1 MEKLNCIIIDD
12 EPLARDVVESLAKS
26 VPFLN
31 IVATFEDPV
40 EALLFI
46 KDNHVD
52 IVFSDI
58 EMPKL
63 NGLEF
68 VRALGNTVVTIFI
81 TAYRDFAL
89 DGFDA
94 GATDYLVKPVRFDR
108 FLKAVNKAKDYLALK
123 KSSSIQQVNNDR
135 IFIKSEGKL
144 IKILLNEI
152 LYIEA
157 QGDYLK
163 IVIPSA
169 TYTTQTTL
177 KSMEEMLSLPIFFR
191 IQRSFILNLEAVRS
205 VNGNMVELVNGK
217 SISIAL
223 NKKEELFNLLGIN

>member
-1 MEKLNCIIIDD
+1 MEKLNCVIVDD
-12 EPLARDVVESLAKS
+12 EPLARDVVESFAREI
-26 VPFLN
+26 PFLN
-31 IVATFEDPV
+31 VLATFENPV
-40 EALLFI
+40 DALLFL
-46 KDNHVD
+46 KEHQVD

-63 NGLEF
+63 NGLEL
-68 VRALGNTVVTIFI
+68 VRALGNASVIIFI

-89 DGFDA
+89 EGFDT
-94 GATDYLVKPVRFDR
+94 GATDYLVKPLRFDR
-108 FLKAVNKAKDYLALK
+108 FLKAVNKAKDYLDLK
-123 KSSSIQQVNNDR
+123 RVATIQQVNKDR

-144 IKILLNEI
+144 TKLLLDEI
-152 LYIEA
+152 LYVEA

-169 TYTTQTTL
+169 EYTTQATL
-177 KSMEEMLSLPIFFR
+177 KSMEETMALPKFFR

-205 VNGNMVELVNGK
+205 VNGNMVELLNGK

-223 NKKEELFNLLGIN
+223 NKKEELFSLLGIK